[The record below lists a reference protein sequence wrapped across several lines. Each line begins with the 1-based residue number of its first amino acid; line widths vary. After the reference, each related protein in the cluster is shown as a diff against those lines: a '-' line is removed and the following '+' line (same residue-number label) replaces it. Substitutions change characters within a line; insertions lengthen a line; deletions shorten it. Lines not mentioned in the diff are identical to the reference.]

1 MILFLEK
8 NAENNLQILKI
19 LYKDTLYNLS
29 PQLSEYLC
37 RAMEINLS

>member
-19 LYKDTLYNLS
+19 LYKDTLCIKIPL
-29 PQLSEYLC
+29 
-37 RAMEINLS
+37 